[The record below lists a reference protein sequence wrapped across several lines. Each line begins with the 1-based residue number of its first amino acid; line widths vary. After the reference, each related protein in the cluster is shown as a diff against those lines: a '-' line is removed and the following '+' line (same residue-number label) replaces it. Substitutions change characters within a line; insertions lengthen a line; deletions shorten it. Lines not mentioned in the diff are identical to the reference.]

1 MEVLGVAGRTP
12 AAALWVALHHA
23 VTIGKRG
30 ETKSREEERMRRD
43 IFCNLQMGPIV
54 FFIPS

>member
-43 IFCNLQMGPIV
+43 IFCNLQMGPVV